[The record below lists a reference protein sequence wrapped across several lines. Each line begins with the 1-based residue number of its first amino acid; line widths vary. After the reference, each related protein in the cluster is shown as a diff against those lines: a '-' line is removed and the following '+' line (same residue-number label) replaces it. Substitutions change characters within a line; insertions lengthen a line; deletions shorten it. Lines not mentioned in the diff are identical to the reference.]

1 MVQTF
6 NPTPEYIK
14 TLVTPRGPKSSGKKS
29 WSIDVETDWVPFF
42 ISTNVQGYTDI
53 APDALGAPLRL
64 AHAKDGSIRFSQTG
78 MPVVRVNPE
87 LTKAIGSV
95 RENLVASMRLN
106 SQVVKEERPEA
117 FQNAVNAAIQAGMPL
132 IEMDVTELTNYQLA
146 QQQAA
151 AEEARKE
158 AAKEAARQAT
168 LERRRSS
175 RTKTNNHTP
184 DQTPALVGAAS

>member
-1 MVQTF
+1 MVQTISPA
-6 NPTPEYIK
+6 NVEYIK
-14 TLVTPRGPKSSGKKS
+14 TLVAPRGPKSSGKKS

-42 ISTNVQGYTDI
+42 ISTNVMGYTDI

-106 SQVVKEERPEA
+106 TQVVKEERPDD

-151 AEEARKE
+151 AEEAAKV
-158 AAKEAARQAT
+158 AAKEAA
-168 LERRRSS
+168 LERRRTS
-175 RTKTNNHTP
+175 RTKNDNHTA
-184 DQTPALVGAAS
+184 DRTPALAGAAS

>member
-1 MVQTF
+1 MVQT
-6 NPTPEYIK
+6 NSPVNVEYIK
-14 TLVTPRGPKSSGKKS
+14 TLVAPRGAKSSGKKS

-42 ISTNVQGYTDI
+42 IGTNVMGYTDI

-106 SQVVKEERPEA
+106 TQVTKEERPEA
-117 FQNAVNAAIQAGMPL
+117 FQAAVSAAMQAGMPL
-132 IEMDVTELTNYQLA
+132 IEMDVTELTNYKLA
-146 QQQAA
+146 QEQAA
-151 AEEARKE
+151 AEEV
-158 AAKEAARQAT
+158 AKHTARQAA
-168 LERRRSS
+168 LERRRTS
-175 RTKTNNHTP
+175 RTKTDNHVP
-184 DQTPALVGAAS
+184 TPALAGAAS

>member
-1 MVQTF
+1 MVMT
-6 NPTPEYIK
+6 NSPVNVEYIK
-14 TLVTPRGPKSSGKKS
+14 TLVAPRGPKSSGKKS

-42 ISTNVQGYTDI
+42 ISTNVMGYTDI

-106 SQVVKEERPEA
+106 TQVVKEERPDD
-117 FQNAVNAAIQAGMPL
+117 FQSAVKAAMDAGIPL
-132 IEMDVTELTNYQLA
+132 IEKDVTELTNYKLA
-146 QQQAA
+146 QEQAA
-151 AEEARKE
+151 ADL
-158 AAKEAARQAT
+158 AAKEATKHTARQAA
-168 LERRRSS
+168 LERRRNS
-175 RTKTNNHTP
+175 RTQNSNHVP
-184 DQTPALVGAAS
+184 TPALAGAAS

>member
-1 MVQTF
+1 MVQTISPA
-6 NPTPEYIK
+6 NVEYIK
-14 TLVTPRGPKSSGKKS
+14 TLVAPRGPKSSGKKS

-42 ISTNVQGYTDI
+42 IGTNVMGYTDI

-87 LTKAIGSV
+87 LSKAIGSV

-106 SQVVKEERPEA
+106 TQVVKEERPED
-117 FQNAVNAAIQAGMPL
+117 FLNAVNAAMQAGMPL
-132 IEMDVTELTNYQLA
+132 IELDVTELTDYRLA
-146 QQQAA
+146 QEQAA

-158 AAKEAARQAT
+158 GAKEAA
-168 LERRRSS
+168 LERRRSNHS
-175 RTKTNNHTP
+175 KASNHTP
-184 DQTPALVGAAS
+184 DSTPALAGVAS